1 MKRSPTNIELRVFA
15 GGLLVLAGIVGFVR
29 PTWLPDPGQQLVMGL
44 LIVSG
49 LLGLVC
55 PAKIRGIY
63 RAWMFVVLP
72 IGWLVSHLA
81 MAVIYFLVITPIGVV
96 RRLAGADSLSI
107 HDSKTLDSYWESIR
121 REEDPSRPF
130 RQY

>member
-1 MKRSPTNIELRVFA
+1 MNPSPTKIELRVFA
-15 GGLLVLAGIVGFVR
+15 GGLLILAGILGFVS
-29 PTWLPDPGQQLVMGL
+29 PSWLPDPGRQLVMWL

-55 PAKIRGIY
+55 PAMIRGIY
-63 RAWMFVVLP
+63 RAWMFIVLP

-81 MAVIYFLVITPIGVV
+81 MAVIYFLVITPIGVL
-96 RRLAGADSLSI
+96 RRLVGADPLSI
-107 HDSKTLDSYWESIR
+107 RESKTLDSYWESIR
-121 REEDPSRPF
+121 REDDPSRSF